1 MQKDKKSIFTTQSL
15 TRVAILISMSF
26 LLKSFFVL
34 TLPTY
39 RFTFYD
45 IPLMITGIMFGPLI
59 GGLSGLIVDWFN
71 ILVPNYATGF
81 NLFTLSSMLW
91 GIIPG
96 ILLFGRKKL
105 SMPRITLT
113 VILTSLICFSINSY
127 QLYLFMGSGMLAD
140 LPFRL
145 ITLLIKLPIQVL
157 VLDILFKRVIVWNLS
172 FAKLR

>member
-1 MQKDKKSIFTTQSL
+1 MQKSKSLFTTQSL
-15 TRVAILISMSF
+15 TRVAILIAMSF

-34 TLPTY
+34 TLPSY

-45 IPLMITGIMFGPLI
+45 IPLMITGIMYGPII

-81 NLFTLSSMLW
+81 NLFTLSSMMW

-96 ILLFGRKKL
+96 LLLFGRKEL
-105 SMPRITLT
+105 SMARIINAVL
-113 VILTSLICFSINSY
+113 ITSIVAFSINTY
-127 QLYLFMGSGMLAD
+127 QLYLFMGSGFLAE
-140 LPFRL
+140 LPFRVA
-145 ITLLIKLPIQVL
+145 TLLIKLPLQVM

-172 FAKLR
+172 FVKQR

>member
-1 MQKDKKSIFTTQSL
+1 MQNSKKSIFTTQSL

-34 TLPTY
+34 TLPSY

-45 IPLMITGIMFGPLI
+45 IPLMITGIMYGPLV

-81 NLFTLSSMLW
+81 NLFTISSMMW

-96 ILLFGRKKL
+96 LLLFGRKEL
-105 SMPRITLT
+105 SMKRIVSAV
-113 VILTSLICFSINSY
+113 VITSVVCFSINSY
-127 QLYLFMGSGMLAD
+127 QLYLFMGSGMLAE
-140 LPFRL
+140 LPFR
-145 ITLLIKLPIQVL
+145 IATLLIKLPIQVL
-157 VLDILFKRVIVWNLS
+157 ILDILFKRVIVWNLS
-172 FAKLR
+172 FAKSR

>member
-1 MQKDKKSIFTTQSL
+1 MQKKKSLFTTQSL
-15 TRVAILISMSF
+15 TRVAILVSMSF

-45 IPLMITGIMFGPLI
+45 IPLMISGIMYGPII

-81 NLFTLSSMLW
+81 NLFTISSMMW

-96 ILLFGRKKL
+96 LLLFGRKDL
-105 SMPRITLT
+105 SLVRIINAVL
-113 VILTSLICFSINSY
+113 ITSIIVFSINTY
-127 QLYLFMGSGMLAD
+127 QLYLFIGSGMLAE
-140 LPFRL
+140 LPFRVA
-145 ITLLIKLPIQVL
+145 TLVIKLPIQVAL
-157 VLDILFKRVIVWNLS
+157 IDILFKRVLVWNLK
-172 FAKLR
+172 FAKSR

>member
-15 TRVAILISMSF
+15 IRVAFFISMSF

-39 RFTFYD
+39 RFSFYD
-45 IPLMITGIMFGPLI
+45 IPLMIIGIMYGPI
-59 GGLSGLIVDWFN
+59 IAGLSGLIVDWFN

-81 NLFTLSSMLW
+81 NLFTISTMMW

-105 SMPRITLT
+105 SMIRIILT
-113 VILTSLICFSINSY
+113 VFLTLINCI
-127 QLYLFMGSGMLAD
+127 YLWE
-140 LPFRL
+140 
-145 ITLLIKLPIQVL
+145 VE
-157 VLDILFKRVIVWNLS
+157 
-172 FAKLR
+172 

>member
-1 MQKDKKSIFTTQSL
+1 MQSSKKSLFTTQSL

-45 IPLMITGIMFGPLI
+45 IPLMVAGIMYGPII

-81 NLFTLSSMLW
+81 NLFTLSSMMW

-96 ILLFGRKKL
+96 ILLFGRKEL
-105 SMPRITLT
+105 SMFRIIFT
-113 VILTSLICFSINSY
+113 VLLTSIICFSINSY

-140 LPFRL
+140 LPFR
-145 ITLLIKLPIQVL
+145 IATLVIKLPLQVMI
-157 VLDILFKRVIVWNLS
+157 LDILFKRVLVWNLD
-172 FAKLR
+172 FAKSR

>member
-1 MQKDKKSIFTTQSL
+1 MQKKKSLFTTQSL
-15 TRVAILISMSF
+15 TRVAILVSMSF

-45 IPLMITGIMFGPLI
+45 IPLMISGIMYGPII

-81 NLFTLSSMLW
+81 NLFTISSMMW

-96 ILLFGRKKL
+96 LLLFGRKDL
-105 SMPRITLT
+105 SLVRIINAVL
-113 VILTSLICFSINSY
+113 ITSIIVFSINTY
-127 QLYLFMGSGMLAD
+127 QLYLFIGSGMLAE
-140 LPFRL
+140 LPFRVA
-145 ITLLIKLPIQVL
+145 TLVIKLPIQVAL
-157 VLDILFKRVIVWNLS
+157 IDILFKRVLVWNLKFVKS
-172 FAKLR
+172 R

>member
-34 TLPTY
+34 TLPSY

-45 IPLMITGIMFGPLI
+45 IPLMIIGIMYGPLI

-81 NLFTLSSMLW
+81 NLFTLSSMMW

-105 SMPRITLT
+105 SMTRITLT
-113 VILTSLICFSINSY
+113 VLLTSVICFAINSY
-127 QLYLFMGSGMLAD
+127 QLYLFMGNGMLAD
-140 LPFRL
+140 LPFRIATL
-145 ITLLIKLPIQVL
+145 IIKLPIQVL
-157 VLDILFKRVIVWNLS
+157 ILDILFKRVIVWHLS
-172 FAKLR
+172 FVKVR

>member
-71 ILVPNYATGF
+71 ILVPNNATGF

-172 FAKLR
+172 VAKLR

>member
-1 MQKDKKSIFTTQSL
+1 MQKKKSLFTTQSL

-45 IPLMITGIMFGPLI
+45 IPLMIAGIMYGPII

-71 ILVPNYATGF
+71 ILVPNFATGF
-81 NLFTLSSMLW
+81 NLFTVSSMMW

-96 ILLFGRKKL
+96 LLLFGRKDL
-105 SMPRITLT
+105 SLLRIVNAVL
-113 VILTSLICFSINSY
+113 ITSLVAFSINTY
-127 QLYLFMGSGMLAD
+127 QLYLFMGSGVLAD
-140 LPFRL
+140 LPFRVV
-145 ITLLIKLPIQVL
+145 TLVIKLPIQVAL
-157 VLDILFKRVIVWNLS
+157 LDILFKRVLVWNLK
-172 FAKLR
+172 FAKSR